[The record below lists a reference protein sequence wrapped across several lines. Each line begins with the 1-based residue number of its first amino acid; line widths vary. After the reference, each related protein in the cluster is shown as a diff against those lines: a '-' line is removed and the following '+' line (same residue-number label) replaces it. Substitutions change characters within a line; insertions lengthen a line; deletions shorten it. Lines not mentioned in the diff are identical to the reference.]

1 MGNLQ
6 KETLIFP
13 FLAWKNPKQL
23 VKHQDSPI
31 LFLPWIGTVSL
42 RGSMAS
48 MLMDGVRADFVNR
61 SAEGWVGSAEGWA
74 SFVFESAWN
83 RPGQPAQQKGYLA
96 LKWEDSKDM

>member
-48 MLMDGVRADFVNR
+48 MLMDGVRADFVDR
-61 SAEGWVGSAEGWA
+61 SAVVGGWA
-74 SFVFESAWN
+74 PPKGGLCSFLN
-83 RPGQPAQQKGYLA
+83 RLGIDQIAQQKGYLT